1 MIVQIA
7 VIKSKEN
14 ILSADE
20 LIAEVNNQAIPIL
33 WISSEGRF
41 FLVPKEI
48 VDNLLGLHEGLQ
60 QTQDPEYKSPPL
72 QIVRDQGIEIDNAIG
87 KILAGE

>member
-1 MIVQIA
+1 MIIQVA

-20 LIAEVNNQAIPIL
+20 LIAEINNQAISIL
-33 WISSEGRF
+33 WIGNEGRF
-41 FLVPKEI
+41 RLIPKEI
-48 VDNLLGLHEGLQ
+48 VQNLLDLHEGLQ

-72 QIVRDQGIEIDNAIG
+72 QIVWSQGIEIGNEISR
-87 KILAGE
+87 ILLDE